1 MLAGTVA
8 NRKTFII
15 DPKGNLAHAYD
26 SVGAEHGFSRLFP
39 CVLLP
44 LFRVTHSFSRKSFL
58 RMY

>member
-26 SVGAEHGFSRLFP
+26 SVGA
-39 CVLLP
+39 
-44 LFRVTHSFSRKSFL
+44 
-58 RMY
+58 